1 MTWSQSHQL
10 RLEAILA
17 GRETRPSIYDR
28 SRTHNHRDEMPDVP
42 EVDMTFDDVV
52 DIVNPLHHV
61 PLVGTG
67 YRAVTGDT
75 ISPHAQMI
83 GDVLYGGPTAIF
95 SAGVNAALRQETG
108 QDAGQLALAAVRGD
122 LEPAADPPARQ
133 ASALTVAA
141 APTVGETVGPPVG
154 QGAAGQAPTGQV
166 PAGQMP
172 IAQVPRAQ
180 TASVDLAPVPAGA
193 QTAELVAAAPRV
205 YVPAP
210 AAPAAAAPVV
220 APAAEAAGPAVS
232 AQPPAQ
238 AVARVAPPAG
248 AIAAYATRAPA
259 TSGPSISPAQ
269 VDTPVQAPSVAAGP
283 QVGAGPT
290 LAAQP
295 AQPAQ
300 TGREPVEI
308 SVTLDAALM
317 ALAGNPGGVTAGP
330 PAAVQPAAAAPAERL
345 RQADTAYR
353 RGAGAVAVY

>member
-1 MTWSQSHQL
+1 MTWSQSQQL

-28 SRTHNHRDEMPDVP
+28 SRTHNRRDEMPDVP

-95 SAGVNAALRQETG
+95 SAGVNAAIRQETG
-108 QDAGQLALAAVRGD
+108 QDAGQLALAAVNGD
-122 LEPAADPPARQ
+122 LERSADPPARQ
-133 ASALTVAA
+133 APALTVAA
-141 APTVGETVGPPVG
+141 APTAGETVGPPVA
-154 QGAAGQAPTGQV
+154 QGAARQMPTGQ
-166 PAGQMP
+166 AP

-180 TASVDLAPVPAGA
+180 AASVDLAPVPAGA

-205 YVPAP
+205 YAPAP
-210 AAPAAAAPVV
+210 AAAAAPVV

-232 AQPPAQ
+232 AELPAA

-259 TSGPSISPAQ
+259 ASGPSISPAQ

-290 LAAQP
+290 VAAQP
-295 AQPAQ
+295 AQPARPSP
-300 TGREPVEI
+300 GGGPVEI

-330 PAAVQPAAAAPAERL
+330 PAAMPPAAAAPAERL